1 MAGGIGIPVLI
12 NGFYGDPAVI
22 AALGMFS
29 AYAGV
34 LVTPMAAHFNLIPSA
49 LLELPDR
56 YGVIKAQAPTALM
69 VLVVNAVLLYY
80 LM

>member
-1 MAGGIGIPVLI
+1 VPALIGT
-12 NGFYGDPAVI
+12 FHGDPAVV

-34 LVTPMAAHFNLIPSA
+34 LVTPMAAHFNLIPAA
-49 LLELPDR
+49 LLGLPDR
-56 YGVIKAQAPTALM
+56 YGVIKAQAPTAMM
-69 VLVVNAVLLYY
+69 VLVVNMFLLYY